1 MARKIRA
8 KLILRLHEC
17 NGLSGREICKIHNMS
32 RTSVAEVFSKAREKN
47 ITYESIADKS
57 EQEVYKLLFPDKY
70 ALEDIYEPVDYE
82 YVHKEMSKTG
92 VTLKLLWQEY
102 CDSCNTSAKVP
113 CGYTK
118 FCRDYDGYSVTKNL
132 TKRIE
137 RKPGERIEVDW
148 SGPTMSFTVPET
160 GEVIKVY
167 LFVAVLSYS
176 MYAYVEPT
184 LDMKMDTWIRCNV
197 NMFNFIGG
205 VTRRI
210 ICDNLKTG
218 VTSHPKEGDII
229 LTDNY
234 EALGQHYI
242 TAIMPAGIR
251 KPKQKPCTEG
261 VVGDIATAIIA
272 KLRNKK
278 LKSFEELKYHV
289 DKALNEYNDTPF
301 QKRDGSRTLAY
312 MEEKEFLRPL
322 PDAPFEVFTMSKG
335 HVVGLNCHVQY
346 KKNYYSVPYNYA
358 RNVVDL
364 KISENTIDV
373 FSGNERIASHR
384 RFPDYV
390 KYKYSTDQAH
400 MPDKFN
406 NQEWDD
412 IRIKKWAD
420 SIGDNTRKVIDKI
433 FDSCQ
438 IKEQGYNPT
447 LSVLRLSKTYSQDRL
462 ENACE
467 LALLHYKVPRY
478 HHLKALLS
486 SNQDILY
493 IQNNTKN
500 KDKRENEKRGYLR
513 GSDYYKEK

>member
-8 KLILRLHEC
+8 KLILQLHEC
-17 NGLSGREICKIHNMS
+17 NGLSAREICKIHNMS
-32 RTSVAEVFSKAREKN
+32 RTSVSEAISKAKEKN

-102 CDSCNTSAKVP
+102 CDSCNANDKVP

-251 KPKQKPCTEG
+251 KPKHYIQKK
-261 VVGDIATAIIA
+261 II
-272 KLRNKK
+272 
-278 LKSFEELKYHV
+278 S
-289 DKALNEYNDTPF
+289 
-301 QKRDGSRTLAY
+301 
-312 MEEKEFLRPL
+312 
-322 PDAPFEVFTMSKG
+322 
-335 HVVGLNCHVQY
+335 
-346 KKNYYSVPYNYA
+346 NY
-358 RNVVDL
+358 L
-364 KISENTIDV
+364 KI
-373 FSGNERIASHR
+373 
-384 RFPDYV
+384 
-390 KYKYSTDQAH
+390 
-400 MPDKFN
+400 
-406 NQEWDD
+406 
-412 IRIKKWAD
+412 
-420 SIGDNTRKVIDKI
+420 
-433 FDSCQ
+433 
-438 IKEQGYNPT
+438 T
-447 LSVLRLSKTYSQDRL
+447 L
-462 ENACE
+462 
-467 LALLHYKVPRY
+467 
-478 HHLKALLS
+478 
-486 SNQDILY
+486 
-493 IQNNTKN
+493 
-500 KDKRENEKRGYLR
+500 
-513 GSDYYKEK
+513 